1 MEFILEVKDFI
12 FDLSW
17 IALFFIALMLYLNFF
32 WKKKKH
38 KSEEGTKEKPTDTKT
53 DTSTDTKPVE
63 KKHDD
68 HGHGSDS
75 KKGISWLGVVIICL
89 IIFFVV
95 PLIWNYFSDINK
107 GQPYKVL
114 PPTENTSNAVV
125 FQAYTTPCE
134 IRIKGWF
141 NVESDEPIGMKFPGV
156 PKPVIYSGKGILN
169 VPPGRL
175 KGPVKFFDPKDEKN
189 GNISFRIYSNN

>member
-1 MEFILEVKDFI
+1 MSTFQIILATLIGISMVVIIYYNYPKP
-12 FDLSW
+12 
-17 IALFFIALMLYLNFF
+17 
-32 WKKKKH
+32 KK
-38 KSEEGTKEKPTDTKT
+38 
-53 DTSTDTKPVE
+53 E
-63 KKHDD
+63 KKHAPEDTKATSTETKESSHGGGHDHD

-95 PLIWNYFSDINK
+95 PLIWNYFSEINK

-114 PPTENTSNAVV
+114 PPTGNTSNAVV

-134 IRIKGWF
+134 IIENGWF